1 MATTVS
7 PANGPARATERSRIP
22 MSVPRQKL
30 SVDDIPGYHLHW
42 MKGTPDRLEQALQ
55 AGYEFVQRSET
66 LLANHAI
73 GGDSKEDG
81 GTDLG
86 SRVSV
91 SAGEEFDGEG
101 QPVRLYLMKIKEEW
115 HQEDLKAQEQR
126 SESVRNAMLQ
136 GQLGREQDT
145 GAGDNAARYVGS
157 QTNRNMFQPRTI
169 RRS

>member
-1 MATTVS
+1 MATQPS
-7 PANGPARATERSRIP
+7 PANGKASVSERTRIP

-55 AGYEFVQRSET
+55 AGYEFVHKQET
-66 LLANHAI
+66 LLANHSI

-91 SAGEEFDGEG
+91 SAGEELDGEG
-101 QPVRLYLMKIKEEW
+101 QPVRLYLMKIKQEW
-115 HQEDLKAQEQR
+115 HEEDMKAQEGK
-126 SESVRNAMLQ
+126 SESLRNAMLQ

-145 GAGDNAARYVGS
+145 GSGDNAARYVGS